1 VTTAF
6 PRSAAKPEA
15 SIIVPTRDRHALVG
29 GTLKSLLA
37 QDFPR
42 DRYEIIVVDDGSD
55 RPVEVPEGVRLCRHD
70 QTRGPNAARNTGAR
84 EARAELLCYV
94 DDDVETPPHWL
105 AEIVEGAARHP
116 DAMGVGG
123 RIRLRIE
130 SNSVRRLSC
139 RSCSAGNDE
148 LLGGLDLGDV
158 ERVTQEYMWSA
169 NFAVRKEALAAVGNF
184 NEALPIYFE
193 ELELQ
198 DRLRDSGRSV
208 VYLPDAWLW
217 HRRPEEALRLTSRL
231 RKSFRQGY
239 GWAFYDLARG
249 NQLNLVSETA
259 RIPVYLAHALL
270 RGCSVGLLS
279 SARASG
285 KLVGYANHLLDRG
298 RRTDRDVSSP
308 EGRWRGDPTP

>member
-1 VTTAF
+1 LTTAVSH
-6 PRSAAKPEA
+6 SAAKPKV
-15 SIIVPTRDRHALVG
+15 SVIVPTRNRHALVG
-29 GTLKSLLA
+29 DTVESLLA
-37 QDFPR
+37 QDFPG
-42 DRYEIIVVDDGSD
+42 DQYEIIVVDDGSD
-55 RPVEVPEGVRLCRHD
+55 RPVEVPDGVRLCRHSEA
-70 QTRGPNAARNTGAR
+70 RGPNAARNTGAR
-84 EARAELLCYV
+84 EAAAELLCYV
-94 DDDVETPPHWL
+94 DDDIEAPPHWL
-105 AEIVEGAARHP
+105 AEIVEGASRHP
-116 DAMGVGG
+116 QATGLGG

-130 SNSVRRLSC
+130 SNGARRMSC
-139 RSCSAGNDE
+139 RSCKAGNDE

-169 NFAVRKEALAAVGNF
+169 NFAVRKEGLSAVGSF

-217 HRRPEEALRLTSRL
+217 HRRPADAMRLSSRL

-239 GWAFYDLARG
+239 GWAFYDIERG
-249 NQLNLVSETA
+249 NPLHLVAETA

-285 KLVGYANHLLDRG
+285 KLVGYSHHLVSRQ
-298 RRTDRDVSSP
+298 RRTASEVAAS
-308 EGRWRGDPTP
+308 ETRWQGDPTP

>member
-1 VTTAF
+1 VTTAV
-6 PRSAAKPEA
+6 SKPKV
-15 SIIVPTRDRHALVG
+15 SVIVPTRNRHALVC
-29 GTLKSLLA
+29 GTVESLLA

-42 DRYEIIVVDDGSD
+42 EHYEIIVVDDGSD
-55 RPVEVPEGVRLCRHD
+55 RPVEVPDGVRLCRHRES
-70 QTRGPNAARNTGAR
+70 RGPNAARNTGAR
-84 EARAELLCYV
+84 EAHAELLCYV
-94 DDDVETPPHWL
+94 DDDIEAPPHWL
-105 AEIVEGAARHP
+105 AEIVEGASRHP
-116 DAMGVGG
+116 EATGMGG

-130 SNSVRRLSC
+130 SDDVRRMSC

-148 LLGGLDLGDV
+148 LLGGLDLGGA
-158 ERVTQEYMWSA
+158 ERVTEEYMWSA
-169 NFAVRKEALAAVGNF
+169 NFAVRKECLAAVGNF

-198 DRLRDSGRSV
+198 DRLRDGGHSV

-217 HRRPEEALRLTSRL
+217 HRRPAEAMRLTSRL

-239 GWAFYDLARG
+239 GWAFYDLERG
-249 NQLNLVSETA
+249 NPLHLVAETA

-285 KLVGYANHLLDRG
+285 KLVGYSHHLLARRRASGSEVSG
-298 RRTDRDVSSP
+298 RETQ
-308 EGRWRGDPTP
+308 WRRDPTA